1 MEATIT
7 KLTVNP
13 EEAEEIREATQE
25 LATVEKPEL
34 TREESFRRTVAVVL
48 NDPHRSGPKHIVA
61 DLPVLIE
68 RLNSYFN
75 PFPNPPTFTGLALH
89 LGYACRKSLFDMLER
104 GNQLSLPIQKAMA
117 IIELYHEGRL
127 DRAQCAGT
135 IFWLKQIGWT
145 DRVDMTTDG
154 EAITPQTVSFLN
166 VPRPEPPNEI
176 ATEQQG
182 QKALPEGCPQG
193 DDTEPAIL

>member
-25 LATVEKPEL
+25 LATKERPEL

-68 RLNSYFN
+68 RLNDYFN

-145 DRVDMTTDG
+145 DRVEAKPEG
-154 EAITPQTVSFLN
+154 ELLTPQVVEYRNIPKPVTS
-166 VPRPEPPNEI
+166 
-176 ATEQQG
+176 TELALAEE
-182 QKALPEGCPQG
+182 QKALPEGSPQA
-193 DDTEPAIL
+193 DDTESTV